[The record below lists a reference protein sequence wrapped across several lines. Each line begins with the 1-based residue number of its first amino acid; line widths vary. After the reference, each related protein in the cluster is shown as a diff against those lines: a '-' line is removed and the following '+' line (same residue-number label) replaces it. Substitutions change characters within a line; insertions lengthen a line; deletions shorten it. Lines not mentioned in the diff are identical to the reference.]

1 MRLAVC
7 LARCLAALVVA
18 GLASGCERD
27 FSAVPAASDLVFS
40 ADTLSFDTVYAGI
53 VPPTR
58 RFTLRNVGK
67 GDVTIGRIRL
77 LGGDASSFG
86 VNIGGRPA
94 VEAEGVRLAHGDSLY
109 VFVNVRRPVAG
120 EGVASRRIADKV
132 VAEGGGNVWSVALEA
147 VVMNVCRKGG
157 VVGRDEE
164 WLCDSIPYL
173 VGDTM
178 TVARG
183 ARLTVGP
190 GVSVLM
196 RGGAVVDVLGA
207 LSVAGEPSRR
217 SGFRPLRSD
226 GFYSDIPGQWGGMR
240 VRPGGEVSLAHADVV
255 SPVEGVRVDSA
266 AVFVADGLCLRSV
279 SHAGIA
285 ARWADVSIANSLLLD
300 CGGAVVSAEGGRLSM
315 LHVTV
320 SNHFSW
326 DARRSPSLSFA
337 LADSVSDADFEVVSS
352 IVVGSLADEVGT
364 LPARGVSIRN
374 SLLRVPRSKVEAA
387 GGVFAGCV
395 AASDAGF
402 ANRAAG
408 DYRLS
413 ARSGGVDLADRE
425 AAERAPLD
433 FEGVSRVGADS
444 IQAGAFQTVVK

>member
-1 MRLAVC
+1 MRLTVC
-7 LARCLAALVVA
+7 FLRFLAAIAVA
-18 GLASGCERD
+18 GLVSGCERD
-27 FSAVPAASDLVFS
+27 FSAAPAVSDLVFS

-67 GDVTIGRIRL
+67 RDVTIERVRL

-120 EGVASRRIADKV
+120 EGVALRRLADKV
-132 VAEGGGNVWSVALEA
+132 VAEGGGNLWSVALDA
-147 VVMNVCRKGG
+147 VVLNVCRKGG
-157 VVGRDEE
+157 VVERDEE

-173 VGDTM
+173 VGDTL
-178 TVARG
+178 TVVPG
-183 ARLTVGP
+183 ASLTVGP

-196 RGGAVVDVLGA
+196 RGGAFVDVGGS
-207 LSVAGEPSRR
+207 LSVVGEPSRR
-217 SGFRPLRSD
+217 SVLRPLRSD
-226 GFYSDIPGQWGGMR
+226 GFYSEIPGQWGGIR
-240 VRPGGEVSLAHADVV
+240 VRAGGEALLAYADVV
-255 SPVEGVRVDSA
+255 SPVEGVWVDSA
-266 AVFVADGLCLRSV
+266 ATLVADGLRLRNV
-279 SHAGIA
+279 SHAGIS
-285 ARWADVSIANSLLLD
+285 ARMADVSIANSLLLD
-300 CGGAVVSAEGGRLSM
+300 CGGAVVSAAGGRLSM

-326 DARRSPSLSFA
+326 DVRRSPSLSFA
-337 LADSVSDADFEVVSS
+337 LADSSDDASFEVVSS

-364 LPARGVSIRN
+364 LPVRGARFRN
-374 SLLRVPRSKVEAA
+374 SLLRVPRTKVEAA
-387 GGVFAGCV
+387 DGVFADCV

-408 DYRLS
+408 DFRLS
-413 ARSGGVDLADRE
+413 VMSGGVALADRV

-433 FEGVSRVGADS
+433 FEGVSRAGADS

>member
-7 LARCLAALVVA
+7 LLRCLAAVVAA

-27 FSAVPAASDLVFS
+27 FSAAPAASDLVFS

-67 GDVTIGRIRL
+67 GDVTIERIRL

-94 VEAEGVRLAHGDSLY
+94 VLAEGVRLARGDSLY
-109 VFVNVRRPVAG
+109 IFANVRRPVAG

-132 VAEGGGNVWSVALEA
+132 VAEGGGNLWCVALDA
-147 VVMNVCRKGG
+147 VVMNVCSKGG
-157 VVGRDEE
+157 VVERDEE

-173 VGDTM
+173 VGDTL

-196 RGGAVVDVLGA
+196 RGGAVVDVGGT
-207 LSVAGEPSRR
+207 LSVGGEPSRR

-226 GFYSDIPGQWGGMR
+226 GFYSGIPGQWGGIR
-240 VRPGGEVSLAHADVV
+240 VRAGGVAQLAYADVV
-255 SPVEGVRVDSA
+255 SPVEGVCVDSA
-266 AVFVADGLCLRSV
+266 ATLVADGLCLRNV

-285 ARWADVSIANSLLLD
+285 ARVADVHIVNSLLID

-326 DARRSPSLSFA
+326 DVRRSPSLSFVM
-337 LADSVSDADFEVVSS
+337 ADSAADAAFEVVSS
-352 IVVGSLADEVGT
+352 VVVGSLADEVGV
-364 LPARGVSIRN
+364 LPGKGVRFRN
-374 SLLRVPRSKVEAA
+374 SLLRVPRARVEAA
-387 GGVFAGCV
+387 DGVFADCV

-408 DYRLS
+408 DFRLS
-413 ARSGGVDLADRE
+413 VVSGGVALADRE

-433 FEGVSRVGADS
+433 FEGVLRGGADS